1 VFGFLPDLFM
11 AELFS
16 LMPKSASCKSDRV
29 DTSGTQYRFAL
40 GRVPPEAE
48 QHPHP
53 ALRATFSRREK
64 DQRCPNAFSLREKVP
79 EGRMRVLLC
88 QRRLGLMGWNYLKDG
103 SPRRTVQKSMTKKA
117 AETNPSRQILQ
128 QLQGVYFLSI

>member
-1 VFGFLPDLFM
+1 M

-16 LMPKSASCKSDRV
+16 LMRESSSCKAIRV
-29 DTSGTQYRFAL
+29 EANRALHRFAL
-40 GRVPPEAE
+40 GRVPSEAE

>member
-1 VFGFLPDLFM
+1 M

-16 LMPKSASCKSDRV
+16 LMPDCTSCKNDRV
-29 DTSGTQYRFAL
+29 EATRSQYRFAL
-40 GRVPPEAE
+40 GLVPPEAE
-48 QHPHP
+48 QHLHP

-88 QRRLGLMGWNYLKDG
+88 QRRLSFMSWHYLKHG
-103 SPRRTVQKSMTKKA
+103 SPRQDRPKIDDRKSCRIEPIGAKSA
-117 AETNPSRQILQ
+117 AFSRSL
-128 QLQGVYFLSI
+128 FF